1 MNATVFSSPCETSS
15 HGSHPSDKE
24 IALLAF
30 KHWKKEGC
38 SHLRPEHWLKA
49 ERELMAVY
57 ASRIEDSTSEE
68 SRRLDDFW
76 EREMEAIAFR
86 PMNGEI
92 TLTTGGWV

>member
-1 MNATVFSSPCETSS
+1 MNATVFSSSRETFSY
-15 HGSHPSDKE
+15 GSHPSDKE

-30 KHWKKEGC
+30 KNWKKEGC
-38 SHLRPEHWLKA
+38 THLRPEHWLKA

-57 ASRIEDSTSEE
+57 ASRGEDSAGEE
-68 SRRLDDFW
+68 APHLDEFW

-86 PMNGEI
+86 PMESEI